1 MKKRTLSNLSII
13 ALVSIGFVG
22 CNPLNKM
29 SKYEQDIK
37 YTVTPDPLEMHGDS
51 VSVSITGKFPPKY
64 FHKLAT
70 VTATPVLKNAEGEVV
85 KEFKE
90 VKLIGKD
97 VDGEGQKVDFDAGGT
112 VSFNDKIAYDPSMEN
127 VTLNIKSVA
136 GFKTKTKEFETR
148 KIADGT
154 KATPLWVQKD
164 ARPIMAKDKFV
175 KVIPR
180 SVDAQINYAIQSSR
194 VESKELNDADMKAF
208 EEFLKNAVANEFE
221 FKGATISAYASP
233 DGEMALND
241 NLANDR
247 AKTASAVIKKMMK
260 KNKVEAGAAD
270 GFIQELGKGEDWDG
284 FKKAMQASS
293 IQDKELILRVLSM
306 YPDGEK
312 REQEI
317 KNMAA
322 TYVELADKILPG
334 LRRSQ
339 INLKAD
345 EKARTD
351 EEITQ
356 LLKSDPK
363 QLSVEEVLYGATLTQ
378 DLNEKMRIYNIAKTQ
393 FPSDWRGANNVGYI
407 YVLQNNI
414 SAAKAEFDAAASA
427 GGTNIVKNNQGVI
440 ALFEGN
446 SSAAA
451 DAFKA
456 ASGAGPEVNYN
467 MGIVS
472 IKTGDYSTAV
482 SKFGSEN
489 TVNAGLAKILNGDN
503 EGGVKAIDGSA
514 EKDTAVGLYLKAV
527 AAARGG
533 DADGAISNLKSSIAK
548 DGAMKKKASNDA
560 EFIKLRENEAFK
572 TAVQ

>member
-13 ALVSIGFVG
+13 ALVSIGIVG

-70 VTATPVLKNAEGEVV
+70 VAATPVLKNAEEEVV

-180 SVDAQINYAIQSSR
+180 SVDAEINYAIQSSR
-194 VESKELNDADMKAF
+194 VEGKELNDADMKAF

-270 GFIQELGKGEDWDG
+270 GFIQEMGKGEDWEG

-378 DLNEKMRIYNIAKTQ
+378 DLNEKMRIYNIAKSQ

-446 SSAAA
+446 TAAAA

-514 EKDTAVGLYLKAV
+514 EKDSAVGLYLKAV